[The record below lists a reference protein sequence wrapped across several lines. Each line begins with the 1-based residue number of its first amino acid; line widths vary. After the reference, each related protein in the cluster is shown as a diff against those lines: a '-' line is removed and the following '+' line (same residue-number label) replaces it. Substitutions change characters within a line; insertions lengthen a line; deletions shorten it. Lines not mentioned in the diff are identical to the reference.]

1 VLDRAIKPI
10 RSDKRAFGVL
20 VNEAETMECSAQ
32 QGASTQR
39 APCLQMNLSKAAP
52 RVANALCGFALKLR
66 ADAGTGAMAVATS
79 FDAVHHQWRMQRRSR
94 TFEVRVVEPHAYA
107 PEKHG
112 RLFLDVV
119 NAILNPE
126 PTRILKLGEYAPD
139 PRPDTFDLV
148 TFPEA
153 FVPASTLAEVLS
165 QLVGYAPL
173 GCFHLGLRPSN
184 DPTQHLFSRKELVAL
199 VDNLAAIAP
208 SIRGDVGAFRPWLEA
223 QSSKDLFNVG
233 CLFGV
238 DASGVVRVCLH
249 PKLVA
254 SDLEISALPERTMRE
269 ANLLTLV
276 TLWPSEPQLLSVT
289 VQPLLCSDALGLPTD
304 RPGADPLEA
313 VTSFAAAFGE
323 HPPDHVDIVSVATCT
338 PQPSTATERGTQREW
353 HNRFRDAFRRTAEGP
368 GCRRRVVATLR
379 ERAGQINSSR
389 CPEDVLALLVAPAFS
404 GELGVADALAALE
417 RIVAEAARKRPPISF
432 AGAYRPLLY
441 LTNTREQLANRLPG
455 IAESLTQHLQA
466 IFEFLLEIWRCA
478 AVEPSLFAG
487 FAIPRRTDA
496 DPVVVH
502 NWTFASVDLAKSLGR
517 EEEMA
522 AALRVAAGN
531 GSLRTHIEVARA
543 IRLEVDQS
551 RSLKPH
557 TIETESK
564 EAFYAA
570 LGFRLAMLV
579 ALPEDERAGVI
590 GALVR
595 QCFVLGPSG
604 LDAGVFVAAL
614 QLGSPVITASPEA
627 EAYRDRLEGDPDLRF
642 PLAPLLDNLRE
653 SEATKSS

>member
-10 RSDKRAFGVL
+10 RSDKHAFGVL

-32 QGASTQR
+32 QSASTQR
-39 APCLQMNLSKAAP
+39 APCLQMNWSKAAP

-139 PRPDTFDLV
+139 PRQDTFDLV

-368 GCRRRVVATLR
+368 GCRRHRFAVFALANYDLIGEQAAGLSGVFLPVTPRDLSFPPVLAFSVWGRPKDQYKANNRWSALDDVPIKWDGRGIIAYLRPNREPSDAEVKIFGFSLRQMPREHSLWAVAETL
-379 ERAGQINSSR
+379 SR
-389 CPEDVLALLVAPAFS
+389 CEVLFGVRDGEDRLR
-404 GELGVADALAALE
+404 LE
-417 RIVAEAARKRPPISF
+417 RGGDS
-432 AGAYRPLLY
+432 
-441 LTNTREQLANRLPG
+441 
-455 IAESLTQHLQA
+455 
-466 IFEFLLEIWRCA
+466 
-478 AVEPSLFAG
+478 
-487 FAIPRRTDA
+487 
-496 DPVVVH
+496 
-502 NWTFASVDLAKSLGR
+502 
-517 EEEMA
+517 
-522 AALRVAAGN
+522 N
-531 GSLRTHIEVARA
+531 G
-543 IRLEVDQS
+543 
-551 RSLKPH
+551 
-557 TIETESK
+557 
-564 EAFYAA
+564 
-570 LGFRLAMLV
+570 
-579 ALPEDERAGVI
+579 
-590 GALVR
+590 
-595 QCFVLGPSG
+595 
-604 LDAGVFVAAL
+604 
-614 QLGSPVITASPEA
+614 
-627 EAYRDRLEGDPDLRF
+627 
-642 PLAPLLDNLRE
+642 
-653 SEATKSS
+653 